1 MGVTQRG
8 IGGTQAFLA
17 AQGSF
22 PIKEPLVD
30 SQMNGDFYVRL
41 GVSVGTGATSVAI
54 RLPGR
59 KPSFF
64 WFTTTN
70 GSVVF
75 QTTADVAASTPAA
88 FVCRATGS
96 CVANLVVG

>member
-1 MGVTQRG
+1 MTQRG

-41 GVSVGTGATSVAI
+41 GVAVGTGATNVVI
-54 RLPGR
+54 GLPGR

-64 WFTTTN
+64 FANTN
-70 GSVVF
+70 NGAVVF
-75 QTTADVAASTPAA
+75 QAAADVTASTPAK

-96 CVANLVVG
+96 CTANLVVG

>member
-1 MGVTQRG
+1 MHTG

-41 GVSVGTGATSVAI
+41 GVSVGTGATPVAI
-54 RLPGR
+54 KLPGR

-64 WFTTTN
+64 WFTTTT
-70 GSVVF
+70 GAVVF
-75 QTTADVAASTPAA
+75 QTAADVTASTPAS
-88 FVCRATGS
+88 FVCRATVA
-96 CVANLVVG
+96 CVANLVIG